1 MENICANYRDYLY
14 QVRRTNM
21 AKAMV
26 YIQSG
31 GPTSVINT
39 SLYGAIKEAQ
49 KHSEISHIYGSL
61 NGIEGLL
68 KDNIIDLGKED
79 PAQIELLKQTPGSIL
94 GTSRHKLPK
103 DFHHE
108 EYSKIIETCKKHNI
122 GYVFVNGGNDSM
134 DTCYKLSLLCKE
146 LNLDIKVMGV
156 PKTVDNDLAETDHS
170 NGFGSAAKYVIN
182 TTREII
188 ADAQSYDRY
197 KGYIIE
203 VMGRNAGWLTAAT
216 DLLPEHARPDLIYL
230 PENKF
235 DTEKFVKEFG
245 EIYEKKGICIVAI
258 SEGIDFERDET
269 NVKVDSFG
277 HKQLGGAASDLAKL
291 INSRLGIS
299 VRAIELSLPQ
309 RAFSFLTS
317 KVDSEE
323 AEACGREAVKHAVEG
338 MTGHMIAIKRLSDAP
353 YKVEYKTV
361 DISKIANVERKV
373 PSTMM
378 KDDSHMD
385 ASFKAYCEPLIKG
398 ELEIKMKD
406 GIIETTLL
414 KKVRV

>member
-1 MENICANYRDYLY
+1 MS
-14 QVRRTNM
+14 
-21 AKAMV
+21 KAMV

-31 GPTSVINT
+31 GPTSVINS
-39 SLYGAIKEAQ
+39 SLYGAIKEAE
-49 KHSEISHIYGSL
+49 KHPEISHIYGSL
-61 NGIEGLL
+61 NGIDGLL
-68 KDNIIDLGKED
+68 NDKIIDLGKED
-79 PAQIELLKQTPGSIL
+79 KETIELFLQTPGAVL
-94 GTSRHKLPK
+94 GTTRHKLPK
-103 DFHHE
+103 DLHHE
-108 EYSKIIETCKKHNI
+108 EYQRIIETLKKHNI

-134 DTCYKLSLLCKE
+134 DTCYKLSLLAKE

-216 DLLPEHARPDLIYL
+216 DLLPENARPDLIYL

-235 DTEKFVKEFG
+235 DTEKFVKDFSD
-245 EIYEKKGICIVAI
+245 IYEKKGICVVAI
-258 SEGIDFERDET
+258 SEGLDFERDEA

-277 HKQLGGAASDLAKL
+277 HKQLGGAGSDLAKL
-291 INSRLGIS
+291 LNARLGIS
-299 VRAIELSLPQ
+299 IRAIELSLPQ

-323 AEACGREAVKHAVEG
+323 AQACGREAVRHAVEG
-338 MTGHMIAIKRLSDAP
+338 MTGHMIAIKRVSDSP
-353 YKVEYKTV
+353 YKVEYKPV

-373 PSTMM
+373 STSMM
-378 KDDSHMD
+378 KSDSHMD
-385 ASFKAYCEPLIKG
+385 ASFRAYCEPLIQG
-398 ELEIKMKD
+398 EIDVKMEK
-406 GIIETTLL
+406 GIIKTAVL
-414 KKVRV
+414 KKVRI

>member
-1 MENICANYRDYLY
+1 
-14 QVRRTNM
+14 M

-39 SLYGAIKEAQ
+39 SLYGAVKEAQ
-49 KHSEISHIYGSL
+49 KHPEISHIYGSL
-61 NGIEGLL
+61 NGIDGLL
-68 KDNIIDLGKED
+68 NDKIIDLGKED
-79 PAQIELLKQTPGSIL
+79 PETIELFKQTPGAVL
-94 GTSRHKLPK
+94 GTTRHKLPK
-103 DFHHE
+103 DLHHE
-108 EYSKIIETCKKHNI
+108 EYARIIETLKKHNI

-134 DTCYKLSLLCKE
+134 DTCYKLSLLAKE
-146 LNLDIKVMGV
+146 LNMDLKVMGV

-182 TTREII
+182 VTREII

-216 DLLPEHARPDLIYL
+216 DLLPEEARPDLIYL

-235 DTEKFVKEFG
+235 ETEKFVEKFA
-245 EIYEKKGICIVAI
+245 EIYEKKGLCVVAI

-269 NVKVDSFG
+269 NVKIDSFG
-277 HKQLGGAASDLAKL
+277 HKQLGGAASDLGKL

-317 KVDSEE
+317 KVDSDE

-338 MTGHMIAIKRLSDAP
+338 MTGHMIAIKRVSDAP
-353 YKVEYKTV
+353 YKVEYQPV

-373 PSTMM
+373 PGYMM
-378 KDDSHMD
+378 KNDSHMD
-385 ASFKAYCEPLIKG
+385 KSFRAYCEPLIKG
-398 ELEIKMKD
+398 ELDIKMEN
-406 GIIETTLL
+406 GIIKTAVL

>member
-1 MENICANYRDYLY
+1 
-14 QVRRTNM
+14 M

-39 SLYGAIKEAQ
+39 SLYGAIQEAK
-49 KHSEISHIYGSL
+49 KHPEISHIYGSL
-61 NGIEGLL
+61 NGIDGLL
-68 KDNIIDLGKED
+68 NDNIIDLGAED
-79 PAQIELLKQTPGSIL
+79 SETIELFKQTPGAVL
-94 GTSRHKLPK
+94 GTTRHKLPK
-103 DFHHE
+103 DLHHE
-108 EYSKIIETCKKHNI
+108 EYSRIIETLKKHNI

-134 DTCYKLSLLCKE
+134 DTCYKLSLLAKE
-146 LNLDIKVMGV
+146 LNMDLKVMGV
-156 PKTVDNDLAETDHS
+156 PKTVDNDFAETDHS
-170 NGFGSAAKYVIN
+170 NGFGSAAKYVVN

-188 ADAQSYDRY
+188 ADAQSYKRY

-203 VMGRNAGWLTAAT
+203 IMGRNAGWLTAAT
-216 DLLPEHARPDLIYL
+216 DLLPEEARPDLIYL

-235 DTEKFVKEFG
+235 DTEAFVKKFG
-245 EIYEKKGICIVAI
+245 EIYEKKGICVVAI
-258 SEGIDFERDET
+258 SEGLEFERDES

-277 HKQLGGAASDLAKL
+277 HKQLGGAGSDLAKL
-291 INSRLGIS
+291 LNARLGIS
-299 VRAIELSLPQ
+299 IRAIELSLPQ

-323 AEACGREAVKHAVEG
+323 AEVCGREAVRHAVEG
-338 MTGHMIAIKRLSDAP
+338 MTGHMIAIKRVSDAP
-353 YKVEYKTV
+353 YKVELKPV

-373 PSTMM
+373 PASMM

-385 ASFKAYCEPLIKG
+385 KSFRAYCEPLIQG
-398 ELEIKMKD
+398 ELAIKMDK
-406 GIIETTLL
+406 GIIKTAVL

>member
-1 MENICANYRDYLY
+1 
-14 QVRRTNM
+14 M

-31 GPTSVINT
+31 GPTSVINS
-39 SLYGAIKEAQ
+39 SLYGAIKEAE
-49 KHSEISHIYGSL
+49 KHPEISGIYGSL
-61 NGIEGLL
+61 NGIDGLL
-68 KDNIIDLGKED
+68 NDRIIDLGKED
-79 PAQIELLKQTPGSIL
+79 KETIELFLQTPGAVL
-94 GTSRHKLPK
+94 GTTRHKLPK
-103 DFHHE
+103 DLHHE
-108 EYSKIIETCKKHNI
+108 EYHRIIETLKKHNI

-134 DTCYKLSLLCKE
+134 DTCYKLSLLAKE

-216 DLLPEHARPDLIYL
+216 DLLPENARPDLIYL

-235 DTEKFVKEFG
+235 DIDSFVKKFG
-245 EIYEKKGICIVAI
+245 EIYEKKGICVVAI
-258 SEGIDFERDET
+258 SEGLEFERDEA

-277 HKQLGGAASDLAKL
+277 HKQLGGAASDLAKT

-299 VRAIELSLPQ
+299 IRAIELSLPQ

-323 AEACGREAVKHAVEG
+323 AQACGREAVRHAVEG
-338 MTGHMIAIKRLSDAP
+338 MTGHMIAIKRVSDKP
-353 YKVEYKTV
+353 YKVEYKPV
-361 DISKIANVERKV
+361 DISRIANVERKV
-373 PSTMM
+373 PTSMM
-378 KDDSHMD
+378 KDDGHLD
-385 ASFKAYCEPLIKG
+385 ASFRAYCEPLIQG
-398 ELEIKMKD
+398 ELAIKMEN
-406 GIIETTLL
+406 GIIKTAVL